1 MKLKIEGLEYK
12 IGKQKILKGIDLE
25 IPKGKFIGIIG
36 PNGSGKSTLL
46 KNIYRVYKPNKG
58 KIYIDSKEIN
68 EMKSKEIAKEL
79 AILAQESSTQ
89 FDFTVED
96 VVKMGRYPYKSMFE
110 DYSKEDIKLVD
121 EMIKRVGLE
130 KYKDRNFNTLSGG
143 EKQRAF
149 IARALVQDTDFIIL
163 DEPTNHLDITYQIQL
178 MDIIK
183 DLNVTVFAAL
193 HDMNISAMYCDYII
207 VMKQGEIL
215 KSGTVD
221 EIFTSETIKEVFGV
235 DSYISENPVNGR
247 KQIFY
252 ISGR

>member
-25 IPKGKFIGIIG
+25 IPKGKFVGIIG

-215 KSGTVD
+215 KSGRVD

>member
-25 IPKGKFIGIIG
+25 IPKGKFVGIIG

>member
-1 MKLKIEGLEYK
+1 MKLKIEGLEYE

-25 IPKGKFIGIIG
+25 IPKGKFVGIIG

-58 KIYIDSKEIN
+58 KIYIDGKEIN

>member
-1 MKLKIEGLEYK
+1 MKLKIEGLEYE

-25 IPKGKFIGIIG
+25 IPKGKFVGIIG

-58 KIYIDSKEIN
+58 KIYIDGKEIN

-121 EMIKRVGLE
+121 GMIKRVGLE

>member
-25 IPKGKFIGIIG
+25 IPKGKFVGIIG

-68 EMKSKEIAKEL
+68 EMKSKEVAKEL